1 VAIVDDR
8 VKGGV
13 FLDGYAY
20 PTWRFYLRRY
30 LPVLLDPLRVRN
42 VLLRTVNSILGNSV
56 TDNEMVDMPEDFGWW
71 TLPSK
76 NVMRKN
82 LVNLV
87 DRGVNLLYIYSGGQI
102 EVYNYQNQ
110 FIHAF
115 SSMDFKGRL
124 KVLINEE
131 AGHTYKKAI
140 DRDRLIDQILEWLHE
155 HYAS

>member
-1 VAIVDDR
+1 
-8 VKGGV
+8 
-13 FLDGYAY
+13 
-20 PTWRFYLRRY
+20 
-30 LPVLLDPLRVRN
+30 
-42 VLLRTVNSILGNSV
+42 
-56 TDNEMVDMPEDFGWW
+56 M

-82 LVNLV
+82 LVGLV
-87 DRGVNLLYIYSGGQI
+87 DRDVNLLYIYSGGQS

-115 SSMDFKGRL
+115 SSIDFKGRL

-140 DRDRLIDQILEWLHE
+140 DRDILID
-155 HYAS
+155 